1 MSRPSAGLALILIL
15 QGLFPVTM
23 ILLAVTLIVHDYL
36 NRGEIETAFLLS
48 NIELWIWFGWAAIWI
63 TVVLIWGDKFK

>member
-1 MSRPSAGLALILIL
+1 MKRISPGIALELIL

-63 TVVLIWGDKFK
+63 TVVLIWGDKLK